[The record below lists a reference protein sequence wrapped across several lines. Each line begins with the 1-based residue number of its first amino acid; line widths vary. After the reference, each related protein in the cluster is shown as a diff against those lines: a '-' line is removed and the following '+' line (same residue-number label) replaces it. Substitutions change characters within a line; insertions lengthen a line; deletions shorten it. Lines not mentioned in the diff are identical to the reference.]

1 MKTIGELAKLV
12 RSKNAGP
19 FVMTIDI
26 MFADSETYEL
36 VKETGVLNRR
46 MVAEIYHM
54 SETQGQFFE
63 VDNCYAFKI
72 SIPRPYFQ
80 GDIRDSDS
88 HAGQQY
94 APFVDLLVPGT

>member
-36 VKETGVLNRR
+36 VKETGVLNRG
-46 MVAEIYHM
+46 MVSEIYNV
-54 SETQGQFFE
+54 SENQVQFFE

>member
-19 FVMTIDI
+19 FVMIVDI

-36 VKETGVLNRR
+36 VKETGVLNRG
-46 MVAEIYHM
+46 MVSEIYNV
-54 SETQGQFFE
+54 SENQVQFFE

>member
-36 VKETGVLNRR
+36 VKKTGILNRR
-46 MVAEIYHM
+46 MVSEIYQM
-54 SETQGQFFE
+54 SENQVQFFE

-72 SIPRPYFQ
+72 SIPRPCFQ

-94 APFVDLLVPGT
+94 APFVDLMVPGT

>member
-46 MVAEIYHM
+46 MVSEIYHV
-54 SETQGQFFE
+54 SENQVQFFE

>member
-19 FVMTIDI
+19 LVMTIDI

-36 VKETGVLNRR
+36 VKETGVLNRM
-46 MVAEIYHM
+46 MVSEIYQM
-54 SETQGQFFE
+54 SENQVQFFE
-63 VDNCYAFKI
+63 VDNCYAFTI

>member
-1 MKTIGELAKLV
+1 MATIGELAKLV

-26 MFADSETYEL
+26 MFADEETYNK
-36 VKETGVLNRR
+36 VKKSDVLNRK
-46 MVAEIYHM
+46 MIADIYNI
-54 SETQGQFFE
+54 SENQVQLFE
-63 VDNCYAFKI
+63 VDNCFAYKA

-80 GDIRDSDS
+80 GDLMDSDS

-94 APFVDLLVPGT
+94 APFIDIEVPGT

>member
-1 MKTIGELAKLV
+1 MATIGELAKLV

-26 MFADSETYEL
+26 MFADQEIYDK
-36 VKETGVLNRR
+36 VKASGVLNRQI
-46 MVAEIYHM
+46 VSNIYNV
-54 SETQGQFFE
+54 SENQVQFFE

-72 SIPRPYFQ
+72 SIPRPNFQ
-80 GDIRDSDS
+80 GDIKDSDS

-94 APFVDLLVPGT
+94 APFIDIEVPGS